1 MIRGLA
7 FFTTNK
13 KSHADHKGIKLACDF
28 FGGEESLRLRFL
40 LSCRHP
46 PVLYIKEE
54 KVGQAVNVYR

>member
-1 MIRGLA
+1 MRNRFLYVNDLREWQSRQHKVKDRAGGLIL
-7 FFTTNK
+7 
-13 KSHADHKGIKLACDF
+13 D
-28 FGGEESLRLRFL
+28 RFL